1 MHELNEIYI
10 THYIPM
16 YFVTAK
22 IQTQDAIESQNM
34 QLL

>member
-16 YFVTAK
+16 HSVIAK
-22 IQTQDAIESQNM
+22 IQTQDTIESQNM